1 MATADQIATTRLLI
15 AEPTQTTY
23 TDAALGVRIDAASD
37 DLNVVAR
44 DVWTEK
50 AAALAEV
57 PDVSEAGS
65 SRSMGKL
72 YDNAMKM
79 VAYFQGLLDKATA
92 AAVPTGTRVR
102 RLTR

>member
-1 MATADQIATTRLLI
+1 MATVEQIAQVRLLV

-23 TDAALGVRIDAASD
+23 SDAALGNMIDAVGD
-37 DLNVVAR
+37 DLNIVAR
-44 DVWTEK
+44 DVWVQK

-65 SRSMGKL
+65 SRSMGALHAKAL
-72 YDNAMKM
+72 SM
-79 VAYFQGLLDKATA
+79 VTYFQKQIDTA
-92 AAVPTGTRVR
+92 VAASTTGTRIR